1 MGNPWLSVCAPTGR
15 PCGICLFQCP
25 SPALPVHGVQAGLP
39 LQPPVSRNSCQPQSH
54 SAFLVY
60 KTSRL
65 SWRRGGWIFI
75 SKSLH
80 LLCEGSQDCWGL
92 LRKGMYSV
100 CCPVVPEVWCAVTVM
115 CFCRQSRFWRVGQ
128 CTRGSA
134 TPKPPFTYWLSFQ
147 ILSL

>member
-1 MGNPWLSVCAPTGR
+1 MAKCVCTHR
-15 PCGICLFQCP
+15 TP
-25 SPALPVHGVQAGLP
+25 SWYLPLPVPISSPSCPWGPSWAS
-39 LQPPVSRNSCQPQSH
+39 LQPPASRNSCQPHSH

-60 KTSRL
+60 KNSRP
-65 SWRRGGWIFI
+65 SWRKGGWIFI

-134 TPKPPFTYWLSFQ
+134 TPERPFTYWLSFQ